1 MLERLVGMAAKRV
14 GSFGPSELT
23 FVLDG
28 MARLQVKAPA
38 AFMTALAQLVI
49 ISWLSLLGRCS
60 TLPAWQPF
68 CALLPA
74 TIRMHA
80 PDCVRRLA

>member
-1 MLERLVGMAAKRV
+1 MGMAAKRV

-38 AFMTALAQLVI
+38 AFMTALAQRVI
-49 ISWLSLLGRCS
+49 ISWLSLLGG
-60 TLPAWQPF
+60 
-68 CALLPA
+68 ALLCLLGSHSVHCCLRYQDA
-74 TIRMHA
+74 CT
-80 PDCVRRLA
+80 